1 MATTI
6 IRLRASMLEDLGRV
20 LHDSA
25 GQPVMR
31 EVEIAAD
38 RPLESLARA
47 IVRAFGF
54 DFDHAFGFYS
64 GRSRRSLLGAAPRW
78 ESFADMPP
86 APGDRGPRA
95 GSVRRSAIAEAFPAP
110 GRRLTFLFDYGDEWL
125 FAVEAL
131 EFGEAAPRR
140 RYPRV
145 CASIGEAPAQYP
157 EEDEFEDDREIVGIN
172 PRTGERI
179 VLKPKPR

>member
-6 IRLRASMLEDLGRV
+6 IRFRVSLLEDVGRA
-20 LHDSA
+20 LRDA
-25 GQPVMR
+25 TGQPIAR
-31 EVEIAAD
+31 EIEMPAA

-47 IVRAFGF
+47 ILRAFGF

-64 GRSRRSLLGAAPRW
+64 GRTRRSLLSALPRW
-78 ESFADMPP
+78 ELFADMP
-86 APGDRGPRA
+86 AGPGEPGPRA
-95 GSVRRSAIAEAFPAP
+95 GSVRRTATAEAFPAP
-110 GRRLTFLFDYGDEWL
+110 GSRLTFLFDYGDEWL

-131 EFGEAAPRR
+131 EFGAAIPRR

-145 CASIGEAPAQYP
+145 CATIGEAPPQYP
-157 EEDEFEDDREIVGIN
+157 EEDEPEDEREIVGIN

>member
-1 MATTI
+1 MANSI
-6 IRLRASMLEDLGRV
+6 IRLRVSMLEDIGRP
-20 LHDSA
+20 LRDAS
-25 GQPVMR
+25 GGPVVR
-31 EVEIAAD
+31 EIEMPAD
-38 RPLESLARA
+38 RPLEGLARA

-64 GRSRRSLLGAAPRW
+64 GRSPRTLMSAAPRW
-78 ESFADMPP
+78 ESFADMPA
-86 APGDRGPRA
+86 APGAGGPRA
-95 GSVRRSAIAEAFPAP
+95 GSVRRTSVAEAFPSA
-110 GRRLTFLFDYGDEWL
+110 GSRLTFLFDYGDEWL

-131 EFGEAAPRR
+131 DFGEAVPRR

-145 CASIGEAPAQYP
+145 CAATGEAPPQYP
-157 EEDEFEDDREIVGIN
+157 EEDELEEDREIVAIN